1 MKQKT
6 EVSATLLRLEQEC
19 GFEDGFKLLYCPWE
33 RISDARIAFISLNPG
48 MAPDDSEM
56 RAIED
61 PEGNSYYVERE
72 NTKSPLT
79 HQFLEM
85 CDFIS
90 SKPNDIL
97 TGAFFPFRSAKWSDL
112 SALQIEEVLKFSQP
126 FWKSAITENCELAV
140 VLSNFVASQVVDLLD
155 GKLEAEIPS
164 GWGATKLRRYIA
176 PNGTK
181 VIQLPHLSTFKLF
194 SREEC
199 VEPLKEV
206 FQL

>member
-1 MKQKT
+1 MKQKA

-33 RISDARIAFISLNPG
+33 RISDARIGFISLNPG
-48 MAPDDSEM
+48 RAPDDSEM

-85 CDFIS
+85 CDFIGA
-90 SKPNDIL
+90 KPDDVL

-126 FWKSAITENCELAV
+126 FWKAATENCEIIIV
-140 VLSNFVASQVVDLLD
+140 ISNFVASNIVSELKCKKILD
-155 GKLEAEIPS
+155 IKS
-164 GWGATKLRRYIA
+164 NWGATKLRKFR
-176 PNGTK
+176 NCDGKT
-181 VIQLPHLSTFKLF
+181 VIHLPHLSSYKLF
-194 SREEC
+194 SRNEC
-199 VEPLKEV
+199 LQPLRSI
-206 FQL
+206 FC